1 MCVCVCVRACVCV
14 QNVKNTK
21 SKLKVKL
28 FLKNSVLHAQSFVSK
43 VSIGALEL
51 NYLANNL

>member
-1 MCVCVCVRACVCV
+1 MCVCVCVCVCVRAA
-14 QNVKNTK
+14 Q

-28 FLKNSVLHAQSFVSK
+28 FLKNSVLHAQSFVPK

-51 NYLANNL
+51 NYLVNNL